1 MQLIN
6 LSMSFGDEELF
17 ENVNLQISDNE
28 KVGVVG
34 VNGAGKT
41 TFFKLIMGIEEA
53 DSGKIVLGNNRVSWL
68 PQVLDDSVSSLD
80 ISVFDFLLSG
90 RPIERLN
97 RELQDNY
104 EKLSLEKDENKQK
117 KIFKI
122 IDNLQKKLD
131 YWDCYTAENVLL
143 KIIDGMNID
152 DSMLEKK
159 LSELS
164 GGQKSKVAFARLLY
178 SKPEIILLDEPT
190 NHLDKDTKDYVI
202 NYLKNYKGSVFVIS
216 HDTDFLNKVTC
227 MTLFLDKRRKTFEL
241 YNGNYDRFKELYAQQ
256 EKNIQLQVER
266 TQKEE
271 EKLKSFIDKYANSS
285 GKRKKMV
292 QDREKKLEKLLKNK
306 IDVSPALKTAKID
319 ITINRESTTIP
330 LKVQN
335 VSFKY
340 NDYDKK
346 NIINNL
352 SFNLLKGE
360 KFLIVGK
367 NGVGKSTL
375 LKLIVG
381 ELKPNSGEIVIGN
394 KTDIGY
400 YAQEHELLDNNKSI
414 IDNFAEVN
422 ISQSKLR
429 SVLGRFLFSGD
440 DVFKKVGILSPGER
454 SRVALAK
461 LSLSGANFLILD
473 EPTNH
478 LDPETQTIIADT
490 FKNFPGTML
499 VVSHNPEFVDNL
511 GIERTLILPD
521 GIISYYDRSLPEYFY
536 KLNTKHSSK

>member
-1 MQLIN
+1 MLISVKN
-6 LSMSFGDEELF
+6 LSKTNGIKKIVDEVSF
-17 ENVNLQISDNE
+17 S
-28 KVGVVG
+28 
-34 VNGAGKT
+34 
-41 TFFKLIMGIEEA
+41 IEENDKVA
-53 DSGKIVLGNNRVSWL
+53 LIGINGTGKS
-68 PQVLDDSVSSLD
+68 
-80 ISVFDFLLSG
+80 
-90 RPIERLN
+90 
-97 RELQDNY
+97 
-104 EKLSLEKDENKQK
+104 
-117 KIFKI
+117 
-122 IDNLQKKLD
+122 
-131 YWDCYTAENVLL
+131 TLL
-143 KIIDGMNID
+143 KILAKQETYQGEIIQKKDITISYLPQNPDFNENNTVIEQVYDIIDQSKVNEYEIKA
-152 DSMLEKK
+152 MLNK
-159 LSELS
+159 LGITIHQQLIKQLS
-164 GGQKSKVAFARLLY
+164 GGQQKRVALAITLL
-178 SKPEIILLDEPT
+178 KPCDLLILDEPT
-190 NHLDKDTKDYVI
+190 NHLDKDTKDYVM

-216 HDTDFLNKVTC
+216 HDTDFLNKVTS

>member
-1 MQLIN
+1 M
-6 LSMSFGDEELF
+6 
-17 ENVNLQISDNE
+17 
-28 KVGVVG
+28 
-34 VNGAGKT
+34 
-41 TFFKLIMGIEEA
+41 
-53 DSGKIVLGNNRVSWL
+53 R
-68 PQVLDDSVSSLD
+68 
-80 ISVFDFLLSG
+80 
-90 RPIERLN
+90 
-97 RELQDNY
+97 
-104 EKLSLEKDENKQK
+104 
-117 KIFKI
+117 
-122 IDNLQKKLD
+122 
-131 YWDCYTAENVLL
+131 
-143 KIIDGMNID
+143 
-152 DSMLEKK
+152 
-159 LSELS
+159 
-164 GGQKSKVAFARLLY
+164 
-178 SKPEIILLDEPT
+178 
-190 NHLDKDTKDYVI
+190 
-202 NYLKNYKGSVFVIS
+202 
-216 HDTDFLNKVTC
+216 
-227 MTLFLDKRRKTFEL
+227 
-241 YNGNYDRFKELYAQQ
+241 YDRFKELYAQQ

-394 KTDIGY
+394 KTDKGY

>member
-1 MQLIN
+1 M
-6 LSMSFGDEELF
+6 
-17 ENVNLQISDNE
+17 
-28 KVGVVG
+28 
-34 VNGAGKT
+34 
-41 TFFKLIMGIEEA
+41 
-53 DSGKIVLGNNRVSWL
+53 
-68 PQVLDDSVSSLD
+68 
-80 ISVFDFLLSG
+80 
-90 RPIERLN
+90 
-97 RELQDNY
+97 
-104 EKLSLEKDENKQK
+104 
-117 KIFKI
+117 
-122 IDNLQKKLD
+122 
-131 YWDCYTAENVLL
+131 
-143 KIIDGMNID
+143 
-152 DSMLEKK
+152 
-159 LSELS
+159 
-164 GGQKSKVAFARLLY
+164 
-178 SKPEIILLDEPT
+178 
-190 NHLDKDTKDYVI
+190 
-202 NYLKNYKGSVFVIS
+202 
-216 HDTDFLNKVTC
+216 
-227 MTLFLDKRRKTFEL
+227 
-241 YNGNYDRFKELYAQQ
+241 
-256 EKNIQLQVER
+256 QVER

-319 ITINRESTTIP
+319 IAINRESTTIP